1 MSTTPVPKSEAPP
14 DWKTAYPP
22 EAWKRIQAEGL
33 YLGIVLIF
41 AVLLIELLLL
51 YPFSNHPLAEQLL
64 WCGLGGIIGSW
75 IFSVKWY
82 VRSITHKIWRYDLIA
97 WRLTSPW
104 MGIFLA
110 VSAFAM
116 IKSGLL
122 GVIPQKAQNADE
134 RLYSYALGFLM
145 GLFSDVV
152 MGKLTEVAQTL
163 FGRTAQEEIT
173 KTRSS
178 SG

>member
-1 MSTTPVPKSEAPP
+1 MSTIPGPNPEAPP

-33 YLGIVLIF
+33 YLAIVLIV
-41 AVLLIELLLL
+41 AVLLIEFLLG
-51 YPFSNHPLAEQLL
+51 YPLSRHQLVEQLL
-64 WCGLGGIIGSW
+64 WCGVGGVIGSW

-82 VRSITHKIWRYDLIA
+82 VRAITHKIWRYDLIA

-110 VSAFAM
+110 VSTYVL
-116 IKSGLL
+116 IKT
-122 GVIPQKAQNADE
+122 GVFGVTFNKTAGEDE
-134 RLYSYALGFLM
+134 RLYAYAIGFLV

-163 FGRTAQEEIT
+163 FGRAAREEIT
-173 KTRSS
+173 KTRS
-178 SG
+178 